1 MSFVLILYF
10 EKAVMNNIIIAS
22 YINQTPCTSH
32 ESELLVLNEKLYK
45 QGSAEKEK
53 STMSVIGVNKGL

>member
-1 MSFVLILYF
+1 
-10 EKAVMNNIIIAS
+10 MNNIIIAN

-32 ESELLVLNEKLYK
+32 ESDLLFLNEKLYK
-45 QGSAEKEK
+45 QGSAEKEE